1 MKLIA
6 ISFVSKHH
14 KRPKMQA
21 IDATLDKRS
30 WIRMP
35 FPPIFFFLFYTPV
48 KENILC
54 ILRDPAAVCGFISIQ
69 STSQAGDFVVPT
81 VCI

>member
-1 MKLIA
+1 
-6 ISFVSKHH
+6 
-14 KRPKMQA
+14 
-21 IDATLDKRS
+21 
-30 WIRMP
+30 MP